1 VSLTASQ
8 LYNWVGNL
16 TYFFLAAVALWGA
29 YCTVLILAR
38 VRQKRFRSEE
48 EQQKFLAALEEP
60 LAQGNFDEAY
70 ARCEDDPRALCQ
82 LIALAIDQRRIG
94 FEKVRQLLVDRFQSD
109 VLADLEQRLSWVN
122 TVIKAAP
129 MLGLFGTV
137 LGMMGA
143 FGKLAA
149 AEQVKAD
156 QLASD
161 ISLALITTAIG
172 LSIAIPGVIA
182 VTVINNRIRQM
193 EDLVSA
199 GLTRFL
205 ETFRAALTATRTR

>member
-1 VSLTASQ
+1 
-8 LYNWVGNL
+8 
-16 TYFFLAAVALWGA
+16 
-29 YCTVLILAR
+29 VLILAR

>member
-1 VSLTASQ
+1 MSLTAGQ
-8 LYNWVGNL
+8 LYNWIGNL
-16 TYFFLAAVALWGA
+16 TYVFLGVVALWGA
-29 YCTVLILAR
+29 YCTVMVLAR
-38 VRQKRFRSEE
+38 VRQKKFRT
-48 EQQKFLAALEEP
+48 EQEQEQFLAALEGP
-60 LAQGNFDEAY
+60 LSQGKFDEAY
-70 ARCEDDPRALCQ
+70 AMCEGDPRALCQ
-82 LIALAIDQRRIG
+82 LAALAIDNRRIG
-94 FEKVRQLLVDRFQSD
+94 FDKVRQLLLDRFQND
-109 VLADLEQRLSWVN
+109 VLADLEQRISWVN

-193 EDLVSA
+193 EDLVSM

-205 ETFRAALTATRTR
+205 EAFRAATTPTRMR

>member
-1 VSLTASQ
+1 MTASQ
-8 LYNWVGNL
+8 LYNWIGNL
-16 TYFFLAAVALWGA
+16 TYVLLAAVALWGA
-29 YCTVLILAR
+29 YCTVMILMR
-38 VRQKRFRSEE
+38 IRQKRFRSEE
-48 EQQKFLAALEEP
+48 EQDTFLKALEEP
-60 LAQGNFDEAY
+60 LMQGKFDEAY
-70 ARCEDDPRALCQ
+70 AICEGDTRALCQ
-82 LIALAIDQRRIG
+82 LVALAIDSRRIG
-94 FEKVRQLLVDRFQSD
+94 FDKVRQLVIDRFQRD

-149 AEQVKAD
+149 AESVKAD

-161 ISLALITTAIG
+161 ISLALITTACG
-172 LSIAIPGVIA
+172 LAIAIPGVIA
-182 VTVINNRIRQM
+182 VTVINNRIRRM
-193 EDLVSA
+193 EDLVAA

-205 ETFRAALTATRTR
+205 ESFRAAVTPTAPR